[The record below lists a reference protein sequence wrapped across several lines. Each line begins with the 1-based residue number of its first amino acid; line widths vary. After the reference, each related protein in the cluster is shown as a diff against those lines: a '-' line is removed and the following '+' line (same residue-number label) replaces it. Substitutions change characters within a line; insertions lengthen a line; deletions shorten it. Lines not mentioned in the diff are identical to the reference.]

1 MIMAQSVIHRDLAPH
16 LPGTSSPEAKKRRV
30 ERAVHD
36 EQLTAQVF
44 LALLLVHLPPGK
56 ILMSLDRTFL
66 GRTDAHKDACPHLG
80 TRRFAT

>member
-1 MIMAQSVIHRDLAPH
+1 MAQSVNHRDLAPH

-56 ILMSLDRTFL
+56 ILMSVDRTFL
-66 GRTDAHKDACPHLG
+66 GRTDC
-80 TRRFAT
+80 RRETAPVWGYSSP